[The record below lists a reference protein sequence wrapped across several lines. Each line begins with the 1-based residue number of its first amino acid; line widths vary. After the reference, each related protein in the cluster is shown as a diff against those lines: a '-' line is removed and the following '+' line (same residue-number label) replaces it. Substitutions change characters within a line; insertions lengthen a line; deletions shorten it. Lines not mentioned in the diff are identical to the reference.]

1 MRRNAGIHVKDV
13 YKRFLISFFLVLIL
27 PVAIFFIVFLRDYY
41 QIYQDKIIEQAEKA
55 LENTT
60 GELERELEGLWAIAS
75 YNNEISHMKDYMV
88 KSDYTG
94 NNVINTLKAEVST
107 HSILDDIY
115 YYTEAV
121 PNWIY
126 SQYGTYSWNN
136 FINLYIG
143 AEKEEQFVQG
153 VKQKTNKGWSVWNT
167 SNGGNAWYKHDLYYT
182 VQIAKGKLWMFSISS
197 ERLKEILNNEF
208 EYTVLLDADGT
219 QLFPIE
225 ADTIETQNKYF
236 EIVSK
241 SADGSFSLVRKI
253 DKKELFSELYHWRIY
268 FIITM
273 AAVLGVG
280 SMLAFMLASYNERP
294 VKELQELCREKIESI
309 PEHIEGFE
317 AFKFAMKKME
327 SQVTL
332 TEEKQKKNLFLL
344 SLLLGGHEQN
354 AEKLYAKMKKEG
366 IFTKAEMYCVL
377 AAEAEERVI
386 TDNSRLELYMHTEFP
401 DGYEIY
407 RVDMEQEH
415 PELFIVGM
423 TKEKSEQL
431 EEELLK
437 MIDFFENSLSRKLF
451 FYIGEFCRQPME
463 IQNSYRSIITQEKTE
478 KATENEKLF
487 FCKIEK
493 AEKVQQSYPDEELE
507 ELYEALEEAD
517 INKVSI
523 MTEILISFLKQY
535 EDNRFLYLSIYYDI
549 VNTYYRAQSKLI
561 LNLESAFLELELLEI
576 KDYADAIQIVKNLKE
591 QYQNCMEGKEEK
603 KEKDVLIQIVDYIEE
618 NKKSAEL
625 SVSTVADFFGMSMSN
640 LSHRFKLYTNQKI
653 SDYITEKRLEY
664 AVELLEQTDYRVS
677 DIGEMLGYT
686 QTSSFIRKFRQYY
699 GMTPLEYRKQKSG
712 SEVL

>member
-143 AEKEEQFVQG
+143 TEKEEQFVQG

>member
-27 PVAIFFIVFLRDYY
+27 PVAIFFIVFLKDYY

-75 YNNEISHMKDYMV
+75 YNNEISQMKDYVV

-136 FINLYIG
+136 FMNLYIG
-143 AEKEEQFVQG
+143 TEKEEQFVQSI
-153 VKQKTNKGWSVWNT
+153 KQKTNKGWSVWNT

-182 VQIAKGKLWMFSISS
+182 VQIEKGKLWMFSVSS
-197 ERLKEILNNEF
+197 ERLNEILNNEF
-208 EYTVLLDADGT
+208 EYTVLLDAEGA

-225 ADTIETQNKYF
+225 ADTIESRNNYF

-241 SADGSFSLVRKI
+241 SADGSFSLIRKI

-268 FIITM
+268 FVITM
-273 AAVLGVG
+273 AAVLCIG
-280 SMLAFMLASYNERP
+280 SILAFILASYNERP

-332 TEEKQKKNLFLL
+332 TKEKQKKNLFLL

-354 AEKLYAKMKKEG
+354 AERLLAKMKKEG
-366 IFTKAEMYCVL
+366 LFTKAESYCVL
-377 AAEAEERVI
+377 AAEAEERAI

-415 PELFIVGM
+415 QELFIVGM
-423 TKEKSEQL
+423 TEEKAGQL
-431 EEELLK
+431 ENELLK
-437 MIDFFENSLSRKLF
+437 MIDFFDHSLNRKLF
-451 FYIGEFCRQPME
+451 FYIGEFCRQPIE
-463 IQNSYRSIITQEKTE
+463 IQKSYRSIVTQEKTE
-478 KATENEKLF
+478 KDTENEKLI

-493 AEKVQQSYPDEELE
+493 AEKIQQSYPDEELE

-576 KDYADAIQIVKNLKE
+576 KDYADAIQVVKNLKE
-591 QYQNCMEGKEEK
+591 QYQNCIEGKEEK
-603 KEKDVLIQIVDYIEE
+603 KEKDVLVQIVDYIEE

-640 LSHRFKLYTNQKI
+640 LSHRFKVYTNQKI

>member
-143 AEKEEQFVQG
+143 TEKEEQFIQG